1 VAGTSSARGR
11 TLQRTLSL
19 ATLSHLP
26 FANAQAGIPGP
37 SNSGIPMIL
46 SPLILTQLRPASPSI
61 VLPTYSIPVTPSY
74 EQAGQGAANILLQQV
89 LQPLTPSIQS
99 DTLIVLIWNVEHQTQ
114 FENRLARLT
123 ASAGLPFSW
132 VDNPEW
138 LEFCEEFLPNA
149 KSPSRKVLT
158 MRIIPKLANQLQ
170 DQSKSEVKGQEV
182 SLQADGWTGENH
194 RHQENGNFL
203 LHLLHPFSFLMLP
216 YVALCCL
223 MLP

>member
-1 VAGTSSARGR
+1 
-11 TLQRTLSL
+11 
-19 ATLSHLP
+19 
-26 FANAQAGIPGP
+26 
-37 SNSGIPMIL
+37 
-46 SPLILTQLRPASPSI
+46 
-61 VLPTYSIPVTPSY
+61 
-74 EQAGQGAANILLQQV
+74 V

-99 DTLIVLIWNVEHQTQ
+99 NIPIVPIWNVERQTQ

-158 MRIIPKLANQLQ
+158 TRIIPKLANQLQ
-170 DQSKSEVKGQEV
+170 EQSKSEVKGQEV

-194 RHQENGNFL
+194 RHIVAYRITVKEKVRTKIL
-203 LHLLHPFSFLMLP
+203 VLILH
-216 YVALCCL
+216 
-223 MLP
+223 